1 MNRDQHFDKLVA
13 SYFDNL
19 WSNKSYLETMGQL
32 MKGQFALRQQWNK
45 NVEQLLSFWQL
56 PNQQMQQRTL
66 HQINTL
72 LSEWRFEQE
81 ELSSRLER
89 IEQDLAALK
98 QAPEAKESHSAKDNH
113 AAAKG
118 GKQHVRNAESPKA
131 E

>member
-1 MNRDQHFDKLVA
+1 MNRDQYFDKLVA

-19 WSNKSYLETMGQL
+19 WSNNGYLETMGQL

-56 PNQQMQQRTL
+56 PNQQLQQRTL

-81 ELSSRLER
+81 ELVSRLER
-89 IEQDLAALK
+89 IEHELASLK
-98 QAPEAKESHSAKDNH
+98 AAPEAKET
-113 AAAKG
+113 AAKG